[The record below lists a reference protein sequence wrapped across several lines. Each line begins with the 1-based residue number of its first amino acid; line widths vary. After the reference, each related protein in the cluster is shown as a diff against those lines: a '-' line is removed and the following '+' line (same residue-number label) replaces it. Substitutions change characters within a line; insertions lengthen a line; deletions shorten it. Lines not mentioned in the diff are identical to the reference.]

1 MSPRVSITARRRPSP
16 KGSSQRTAHRPV
28 WWPTRSTGG
37 VSEDVVRRFLSRSFR
52 LANNRVCIGNYKSGY
67 EVFMPK
73 TLLDN
78 RYALGKLLGS
88 GGMAE
93 VYIALDELLDR
104 SVALKVLKEQYAEN
118 EDFVK
123 LFRREA
129 RSSAG
134 LNHPHIVPIYF
145 WGLSEDGTYYMA
157 MEYIS
162 SGTLKDYIH
171 NKGALDPSTAA
182 KLCSQV
188 AEALGFAH
196 ERGVIHRDVKAQN
209 ILLTEAGDAK
219 VADFGIARAAAATT
233 TSQSHLI
240 MGTAGYMSPEQ
251 AKGEPVGP
259 SSDLYSLG
267 IVLYE
272 MLTGKLPYRAQN
284 PLAVVMKHVNEPPRS
299 PREANSSVPE
309 ALDAVT
315 LRLLAKNPKDRYATA
330 QALVQDLEWVRDGLP
345 PAAAPSQKAPEKMS
359 TPPLPNAESR
369 TLRTTVRPL
378 AGPMP
383 VGVLEQVRRRRRVRL
398 FSLMATLLLGVVLLG
413 SLAWA
418 LSQGLGL
425 P

>member
-1 MSPRVSITARRRPSP
+1 
-16 KGSSQRTAHRPV
+16 
-28 WWPTRSTGG
+28 
-37 VSEDVVRRFLSRSFR
+37 
-52 LANNRVCIGNYKSGY
+52 
-67 EVFMPK
+67 MPK
-73 TLLDN
+73 ALLDN

-93 VYIALDELLDR
+93 VYVALDELLDR

-118 EDFVK
+118 EEFVK

-129 RSSAG
+129 RSAAG

-145 WGLSEDGTYYMA
+145 WGRSEDGTYYMA
-157 MEYIS
+157 MEYIP
-162 SGTLKDYIH
+162 SGTLKDHIH
-171 NKGALDPSTAA
+171 SEGSLDPSIAV

-240 MGTAGYMSPEQ
+240 LGTASYMSPEQ

-259 SSDLYSLG
+259 PSDLYSLG

-272 MLTGKLPYRAQN
+272 MLTGKLPYSAQN

-299 PREANSSVPE
+299 SREVKPSVPE

-330 QALVQDLEWVRDGLP
+330 QDLVQDLEWVRDGLP

-359 TPPLPNAESR
+359 TPLRPSPESR
-369 TLRTTVRPL
+369 TLRTAVQPSAR
-378 AGPMP
+378 PMP

-398 FSLMATLLLGVVLLG
+398 FSLMATLLLGLALLG

-418 LSQGLGL
+418 LSRGLGL

>member
-1 MSPRVSITARRRPSP
+1 
-16 KGSSQRTAHRPV
+16 
-28 WWPTRSTGG
+28 
-37 VSEDVVRRFLSRSFR
+37 
-52 LANNRVCIGNYKSGY
+52 
-67 EVFMPK
+67 MPK
-73 TLLDN
+73 ALLDN

-93 VYIALDELLDR
+93 VYVALDELLDR
-104 SVALKVLKEQYAEN
+104 YVALKVLKEQYAGN
-118 EDFVK
+118 EEFVK

-129 RSSAG
+129 RSAAG

-145 WGLSEDGTYYMA
+145 WGRSEDGTYYMA
-157 MEYIS
+157 MEYVP
-162 SGTLKDYIH
+162 SGNLKDHIH
-171 NKGALDPSTAA
+171 SEGTLDPSIAA
-182 KLCSQV
+182 TLCSQV

-240 MGTAGYMSPEQ
+240 LGTAGYMSPEQ

-259 SSDLYSLG
+259 PSDLYSLG

-272 MLTGKLPYRAQN
+272 MLTGKLPYSAQN

-299 PREANSSVPE
+299 SREVKPSVPE

-330 QALVQDLEWVRDGLP
+330 RDLVQDLAWVRDGLP

-359 TPPLPNAESR
+359 TPLLPNPESR
-369 TLRTTVRPL
+369 TLRTAVQPSARPT
-378 AGPMP
+378 P
-383 VGVLEQVRRRRRVRL
+383 VGVLEQVRRRRQVRL
-398 FSLMATLLLGVVLLG
+398 FSLMTTLLLGVALLG

-418 LSQGLGL
+418 LSRGLGL

>member
-1 MSPRVSITARRRPSP
+1 
-16 KGSSQRTAHRPV
+16 
-28 WWPTRSTGG
+28 
-37 VSEDVVRRFLSRSFR
+37 
-52 LANNRVCIGNYKSGY
+52 
-67 EVFMPK
+67 MPK
-73 TLLDN
+73 ALLDN

-93 VYIALDELLDR
+93 VYVALDELLDR

-118 EDFVK
+118 EEFVK

-129 RSSAG
+129 RSAAG

-145 WGLSEDGTYYMA
+145 WGRSEDGRYYMA

-162 SGTLKDYIH
+162 SGILKDHIH
-171 NKGALDPSTAA
+171 SEGSLDPSTAV

-188 AEALGFAH
+188 AEALRFAH

-240 MGTAGYMSPEQ
+240 LGTASYMSPEQ

-259 SSDLYSLG
+259 PSDLYSLG

-284 PLAVVMKHVNEPPRS
+284 PLAVVVKHVNELPRS
-299 PREANSSVPE
+299 PREANPSVPE
-309 ALDAVT
+309 VLDAVT
-315 LRLLAKNPKDRYATA
+315 LRLLAKNPRDRYDTA
-330 QALVQDLEWVRDGLP
+330 QDLVLDLEWVRDGLP

-359 TPPLPNAESR
+359 TPSLSSPEGQ
-369 TLRTTVRPL
+369 TLRASVQPSD
-378 AGPMP
+378 GPMP

-398 FSLMATLLLGVVLLG
+398 FFLMISLLLGLALLG

-418 LSQGLGL
+418 LLRGLGL